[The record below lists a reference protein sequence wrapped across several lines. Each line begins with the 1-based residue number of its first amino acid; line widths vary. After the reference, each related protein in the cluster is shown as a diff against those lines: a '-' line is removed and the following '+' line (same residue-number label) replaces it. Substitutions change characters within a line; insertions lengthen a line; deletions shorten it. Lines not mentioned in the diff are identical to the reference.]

1 MKIRTSSVHLT
12 ALCLLTYGGLAQN
25 EPPQALIVSLTLDP
39 QSVRVLHLQPGFVSS
54 VRLPEEV
61 SSVVLGQITLGKVR
75 PVGCVAVAH
84 DGRQTVAMLLR
95 REGETLTQVFTRLDL
110 AIAKAFTEGTCTD
123 EVNPISQQ
131 YFPTK

>member
-1 MKIRTSSVHLT
+1 VELRPKPIVRPRTHNLD
-12 ALCLLTYGGLAQN
+12 Q
-25 EPPQALIVSLTLDP
+25 SLPYIAELM
-39 QSVRVLHLQPGFVSS
+39 HH
-54 VRLPEEV
+54 
-61 SSVVLGQITLGKVR
+61 GQITLGNVR

-95 REGETLTQVFTRLDL
+95 RKGETVTQLLTRLDQ

-131 YFPTK
+131 YFPAK